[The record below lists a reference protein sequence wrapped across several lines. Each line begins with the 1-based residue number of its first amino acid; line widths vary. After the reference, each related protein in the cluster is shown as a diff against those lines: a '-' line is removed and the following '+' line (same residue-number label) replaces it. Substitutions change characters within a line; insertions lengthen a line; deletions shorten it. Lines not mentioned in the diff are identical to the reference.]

1 MSLLIAIGVFL
12 AISSSSASSATRALS
27 CSTRGADLDPD
38 AVLASCPPDCGR
50 GPLTVFGAAVYA
62 DISSVCGAA
71 LHSGAAGHAGG
82 EVRVQRLPGR
92 RSYVGSF
99 ANGVQSRALS
109 RRSSSFRV
117 SGPKKQR
124 PQELIRHSAAATKEA
139 VKKMPVKKVGNKACQ
154 MDIAVVIDSSANLG
168 RRRFNQQKNFVA
180 KLAAMLKVGVD
191 GPRVALV
198 QASDVPRTEFLL
210 SNYTQPKE
218 LQFAIKELRHLGGE
232 TNTGKAITHTA
243 ENVFTPQNGARHGRP
258 RVMLV
263 LVDGWPSDDPERA
276 AAAAREAGIN
286 VFVAPVTKPAPD
298 EILAVPDLDFAKKA
312 VCRDNGFF
320 SYQIPSWFGTTKHVK
335 PLAQRLCSPDALLC
349 STALRRRDTDD
360 KTASAHPQKAVT
372 RPSSYVF
379 EFGQRGFPHRRLVQH
394 GRPQLPIGPGLR
406 GGDRRQVGG
415 LRRRSSR
422 RSVGRSS
429 NRAPDGSTDR
439 PTVCVSRSGAVQFT
453 YDQRLEFG
461 LSEHGSKEDV
471 VAALKRISY
480 MSGGTATGGGIAYAA
495 QNVFR
500 RAAAGRNFL
509 VVVTDGQSYDN
520 VAEPALMAHNQ
531 VQRRFVFIFIHLSI
545 FGTGDHWSFCT
556 MPFFFVGKETRPCP
570 DTFKLNEKP
579 KKYSFKCILQWRYG
593 SHLERWLWS
602 F

>member
-1 MSLLIAIGVFL
+1 MERLKFVCVFQAADMSLLIAIGVFL

-349 STALRRRDTDD
+349 SRTCLNSVNVVFLIDG
-360 KTASAHPQKAVT
+360 
-372 RPSSYVF
+372 SSSM
-379 EFGQRGFPHRRLVQH
+379 
-394 GRPQLPIGPGLR
+394 
-406 GGDRRQVGG
+406 GDPNF
-415 LRRRSSR
+415 
-422 RSVGRSS
+422 RSVLDFAAAIAGRLE
-429 NRAPDGSTDR
+429 
-439 PTVCVSRSGAVQFT
+439 VSDVGARVGAVQFT

-531 VQRRFVFIFIHLSI
+531 GIVIFSV
-545 FGTGDHWSFCT
+545 GVAWAPAGDLRAMASSPKEEHT
-556 MPFFFVGKETRPCP
+556 FFSRHFEG
-570 DTFKLNEKP
+570 
-579 KKYSFKCILQWRYG
+579 
-593 SHLERWLWS
+593 LEDLVDDVVRGICRDFS
-602 F
+602 ASN